1 VGTFESYGYR
11 PASQRPYSGTA
22 ITAFVFSLLWMG
34 GLGSL
39 AAVIFAA
46 VSMRKTRTHDQAG
59 RGLAVAA
66 LIIGILGLIVTVW
79 IFVVVSAASSV
90 VSSQLST
97 VNSQLP

>member
-1 VGTFESYGYR
+1 MGMAESYGYR
-11 PASQRPYSGTA
+11 SATQRPYSGTA

-66 LIIGILGLIVTVW
+66 LIIGILGLIVTAW
-79 IFVVVSAASSV
+79 IILVVSAASSV
-90 VSSQLST
+90 VSSQLPT
-97 VNSQLP
+97 HTIG